1 MISNNLVEH
10 NGSLR
15 YVFGRS
21 SNQLRIEGQWVPE
34 NSVNNPSGKSGLLFN
49 LLRALPNWPLVDGI
63 NMNKSSGGFVPDAH
77 QFLPMDMLESGWL
90 AGFGVRG
97 GQGGSTTVTSRDSG
111 HAVRGNDVQGQVL
124 IAR

>member
-21 SNQLRIEGQWVPE
+21 SDQLRIEGQWVPE

-63 NMNKSSGGFVPDAH
+63 NMNKRSGGFVPDAH
-77 QFLPMDMLESGWL
+77 QFLPLGLVFVEAKAYFVVVFSLRMKVELERHSLLRLQYDML
-90 AGFGVRG
+90 V
-97 GQGGSTTVTSRDSG
+97 
-111 HAVRGNDVQGQVL
+111 
-124 IAR
+124 